1 MTTLL
6 VANENYLGPEIQAS
20 NGDTIFVNV
29 HNQVWRL
36 VEGYS
41 EKKQDISAP
50 TKGRIRFHEEGGSS
64 NSQSD
69 FSTLGVGDP
78 QGAPSALVTLVDA
91 APLCAVSETVPVST
105 PLAAANTATSLD
117 EGEDNAVPEEE
128 DCMFLRVFC
137 LGMSMMFSFRGVS
150 YAVAAPALDAIEE

>member
-1 MTTLL
+1 MRKAVPQILKAIFPLL
-6 VANENYLGPEIQAS
+6 VMIL
-20 NGDTIFVNV
+20 
-29 HNQVWRL
+29 
-36 VEGYS
+36 
-41 EKKQDISAP
+41 
-50 TKGRIRFHEEGGSS
+50 
-64 NSQSD
+64 
-69 FSTLGVGDP
+69 TLEVSCVGDP